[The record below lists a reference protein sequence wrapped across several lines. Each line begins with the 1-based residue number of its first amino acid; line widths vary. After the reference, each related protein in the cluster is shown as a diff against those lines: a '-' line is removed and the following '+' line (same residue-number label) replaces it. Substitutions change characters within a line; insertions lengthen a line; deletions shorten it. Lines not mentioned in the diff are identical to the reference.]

1 LERKF
6 TQPVLAIDVR
16 SDATF
21 PRVAAEKNEWNSIG
35 FTSNFIYTN
44 LYLFEQKPNFH
55 WVLSSTKSRQ
65 TYAHCLLNL
74 YN

>member
-6 TQPVLAIDVR
+6 TQSILAID
-16 SDATF
+16 SPFDASFT
-21 PRVAAEKNEWNSIG
+21 RVAAEKNEWNSLG
-35 FTSNFIYTN
+35 STSNFIYTN
-44 LYLFEQKPNFH
+44 LYLFEQIPNFY

-74 YN
+74 CN